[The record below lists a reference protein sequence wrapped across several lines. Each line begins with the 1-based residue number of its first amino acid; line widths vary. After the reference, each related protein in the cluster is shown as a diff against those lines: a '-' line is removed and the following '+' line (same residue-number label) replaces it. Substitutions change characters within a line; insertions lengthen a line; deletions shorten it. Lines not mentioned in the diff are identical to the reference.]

1 MNATTL
7 KYLIMAVFI
16 GLGIFAVLVWAG
28 IVPGLGGGGNTGTAT
43 IKRAELTVWGTADD
57 KAQFDAMVEAFRGPN
72 PGVKITYEKKSP
84 EGYEDELVRAFAAGK
99 GPDLF
104 ALHNTW
110 LVKYG
115 DLLAP
120 ASKELVSPAG
130 LKGTLADVALR
141 DFAAGDAL
149 YGLPLA
155 IDTLALYYNTE
166 LFNSAGI
173 VFPPKD
179 WDEFVKDSRL
189 LTKRKPN
196 GEVAISG
203 AAMGAGNNIPYAP
216 DHLALLMLQYGASIF
231 DASGKVNFGAA
242 GGSGASLSPAEAA
255 LDFYTSFAKPSPPRK
270 TSLPGQSSRA
280 GSCSCS
286 DTPERAPSCLKNLRA
301 SSSPWP
307 PCRKSKERLSIRIMP
322 IIGDTACIKIQRT
335 RSWRGNF

>member
-155 IDTLALYYNTE
+155 IDT
-166 LFNSAGI
+166 
-173 VFPPKD
+173 
-179 WDEFVKDSRL
+179 
-189 LTKRKPN
+189 
-196 GEVAISG
+196 
-203 AAMGAGNNIPYAP
+203 
-216 DHLALLMLQYGASIF
+216 
-231 DASGKVNFGAA
+231 
-242 GGSGASLSPAEAA
+242 
-255 LDFYTSFAKPSPPRK
+255 
-270 TSLPGQSSRA
+270 
-280 GSCSCS
+280 
-286 DTPERAPSCLKNLRA
+286 PERAPSCLKNLRA